1 MRWLISVLVGAMQA
15 VAGPPENAGA
25 TASRHSSQL
34 QSLRAGRR
42 GGGAW
47 GYSHQG
53 PRASP
58 STGPARRESLA
69 ADLAQRNGSGH
80 AQLRC
85 SRLTQAGPAVS
96 FSGSLKTVT
105 PPFEARCTPGDLM
118 TAGPPTQLDIMHIIG
133 VGTDRR
139 WRMDRTRS
147 HRASQLTSSARCA
160 GERCWRPRRALSSQT
175 PTSRC
180 RSAAAGRRGRA
191 RESPPGAG
199 HAATGTRA
207 ALRPRRPA
215 RQLVRP

>member
-1 MRWLISVLVGAMQA
+1 MQA

-133 VGTDRR
+133 VGTDRG

-160 GERCWRPRRALSSQT
+160 GGRCWRPGA
-175 PTSRC
+175 
-180 RSAAAGRRGRA
+180 RSAVKHRPADVVPQPLVVEDELANRLRELVTLPPALEPPCARAVRRGSTCGLDRIGG
-191 RESPPGAG
+191 R
-199 HAATGTRA
+199 T
-207 ALRPRRPA
+207 
-215 RQLVRP
+215 